1 MRLLPKMLF
10 MFLKFS
16 MNLKKKKKEEVK
28 VMKDSIRKSLINLQ
42 EKADE
47 LSKQLADP
55 TITSDISKLTSLN
68 KEFSEI
74 KDVVENWLEYQKIET
89 TILDLEKLLKDEE
102 MKDMAQEEKT
112 DCESR
117 LEKLESEIM
126 VQLLPKDKDDARN
139 SFLELRAGAGGD
151 EAAIFVGDLYR
162 MFSRYAERNNW
173 KTEKI
178 KEVVS
183 GPGGFKEVVIKI
195 IGNDSYG
202 KLKFE
207 SGVHRVQRVPL
218 TESQG
223 RIHTS
228 TATVAI
234 MPEMDDIEE
243 KDLDMSEIR
252 VDTYRASG
260 AGGQHVNK
268 TDSAVRLTHEPS
280 GIVVECQDDRSQ
292 HKNKAKALAL
302 LSAKIYDV
310 EKQKAEQEKASERKS
325 LVGTGDRSEKIRTYN
340 FPQGRITDHRLKLT
354 LYNIENFLDGDIDEM
369 IDSLKAQSNAEKLLE
384 IQES

>member
-1 MRLLPKMLF
+1 M
-10 MFLKFS
+10 
-16 MNLKKKKKEEVK
+16 KE
-28 VMKDSIRKSLINLQ
+28 SIRKSLTSLQ
-42 EKADE
+42 EKASE
-47 LSKQLADP
+47 LSQQLSDP
-55 TITSDISKLTSLN
+55 SITSDISKLTSLN

-74 KDVVENWLEYQKIET
+74 KDVVENWANYQEIEL
-89 TILDLEKLLKDEE
+89 TISDLEKLLKDEE

-112 DCESR
+112 DSEKR
-117 LEKLESEIM
+117 LAALESEIM
-126 VQLLPKDKDDARN
+126 VQLLPKDKDDSRN

-183 GPGGFKEVVIKI
+183 GPGGFKEVVMKI

-234 MPEMDDIEE
+234 MPELDDVEE

-280 GIVVECQDDRSQ
+280 GIVVECQEDRSQ

-310 EKQKAEQEKASERKS
+310 EKQKIEQEKATERKS

-340 FPQGRITDHRLKLT
+340 FPQGRITDHRLELT
-354 LYNIENFLDGDIDEM
+354 LYNIENFLDGDINEM
-369 IDSLKAQSNAEKLLE
+369 LDSLKAQSNAEKLLE
-384 IQES
+384 IQDS

>member
-1 MRLLPKMLF
+1 M
-10 MFLKFS
+10 
-16 MNLKKKKKEEVK
+16 KE
-28 VMKDSIRKSLINLQ
+28 SIRKSLTSLQ
-42 EKADE
+42 EKASE
-47 LSKQLADP
+47 LSQQLSDP
-55 TITSDISKLTSLN
+55 SITSDISKLTSLN

-74 KDVVENWLEYQKIET
+74 KDVVGNWANYQEIEL
-89 TILDLEKLLKDEE
+89 TIQDLEKLLKDEE
-102 MKDMAQEEKT
+102 MKDMAQEEKS
-112 DCESR
+112 DCEKK
-117 LEKLESEIM
+117 LEALESEIM
-126 VQLLPKDKDDARN
+126 VQLLPQDKDDSRN

-183 GPGGFKEVVIKI
+183 GPGGFKEVVMKI

-234 MPEMDDIEE
+234 MPELDDIEE

-280 GIVVECQDDRSQ
+280 GIVVECQEDRSQ

-310 EKQKAEQEKASERKS
+310 EKQKIEQEKATERKS

-340 FPQGRITDHRLKLT
+340 FPQCRITDHRLKLT
-354 LYNIENFLDGDIDEM
+354 LYNI
-369 IDSLKAQSNAEKLLE
+369 
-384 IQES
+384 

>member
-1 MRLLPKMLF
+1 M
-10 MFLKFS
+10 
-16 MNLKKKKKEEVK
+16 KET
-28 VMKDSIRKSLINLQ
+28 IRKSLDNLQ
-42 EKADE
+42 SKAEDIGSQ
-47 LSKQLADP
+47 LSDP
-55 TITSDISKLTSLN
+55 AITSDISRLTALN

-74 KDVVENWLEYQKIET
+74 KEVVANWSEFQKLES
-89 TILDLEKLLKDEE
+89 TINDLEKLIKDEE
-102 MKDMAQEEKT
+102 MREIAAEEKVE
-112 DCESR
+112 CENKLKV
-117 LEKLESEIM
+117 LEEEIM
-126 VQLLPKDKDDARN
+126 IQLLPKDKDDSRN

-162 MFSRYAERNNW
+162 MFSRFAERSNW

-178 KEVVS
+178 KEIVS

-195 IGNDSYG
+195 IGDDSYG

-207 SGVHRVQRVPL
+207 SGVHRVQRVPE

-228 TATVAI
+228 TATVAV
-234 MPEMDDIEE
+234 MPELDDIEE
-243 KDLDMSEIR
+243 KDLDMSDIR
-252 VDTYRASG
+252 VDTFRASG

-268 TDSAVRLTHEPS
+268 TDSAVRLTHLPS

-310 EKQKAEQEKASERKS
+310 EKQKLEKEQASERKS

-354 LYNIENFLDGDIDEM
+354 LYNIENFLDGDLTEM
-369 IDSLKAQSNAEKLLE
+369 IDSLKAQSNAEKLLQ
-384 IQES
+384 IQEE

>member
-1 MRLLPKMLF
+1 
-10 MFLKFS
+10 
-16 MNLKKKKKEEVK
+16 
-28 VMKDSIRKSLINLQ
+28 MKQAIRDSLDSIQK
-42 EKADE
+42 KAND
-47 LSKQLADP
+47 LSTKLSDP
-55 TITSDISKLTSLN
+55 KLTSDINQLTKLN
-68 KEFSEI
+68 KEYSEI
-74 KDVVENWLEYQKIET
+74 KDVVENWNRYQELETSIE
-89 TILDLEKLLKDEE
+89 DLGALLKDEE
-102 MKDMAQEEKT
+102 MKSLAQEEK
-112 DCESR
+112 DQNEKE
-117 LEKLESEIM
+117 LEKIEADIM
-126 VQLLPKDKDDARN
+126 IQLLPKDKDDERD
-139 SFLELRAGAGGD
+139 SFVELRAGAGGD

-162 MFSRYAERNNW
+162 MYGRFAERNKW
-173 KTEKI
+173 KVEKI
-178 KEVVS
+178 KEIPS
-183 GPGGFKEVVIKI
+183 GTGGFKEIVIKVV
-195 IGNDSYG
+195 GTDTYG

-228 TATVAI
+228 TATVAVL
-234 MPEMDDIEE
+234 PEIDDVKE

-268 TDSAVRLTHEPS
+268 TDSAVRLTHLPS

-302 LSAKIYDV
+302 LSSKIYDI
-310 EKQKAEQEKASERKS
+310 EKQKIEQEKASERKS

-354 LYNIENFLDGDIDEM
+354 LYNIDSFIDGDIDEM
-369 IDSLKAQSNAEKLLE
+369 LSSLIAQSNAEKLLE
-384 IQES
+384 IENK

>member
-1 MRLLPKMLF
+1 M
-10 MFLKFS
+10 
-16 MNLKKKKKEEVK
+16 KE
-28 VMKDSIRKSLINLQ
+28 SIRKSLTSLQ
-42 EKADE
+42 EKASE
-47 LSKQLADP
+47 LSQQLSDP
-55 TITSDISKLTSLN
+55 SITSDISKLTSLN

-74 KDVVENWLEYQKIET
+74 KDVVGNWANYQEIEL
-89 TILDLEKLLKDEE
+89 TIQDLEKLLKDEE
-102 MKDMAQEEKT
+102 MKDMAQEEKS
-112 DCESR
+112 DCEKK
-117 LEKLESEIM
+117 LEALESEIM
-126 VQLLPKDKDDARN
+126 VQLLPQDKDDSRN

-183 GPGGFKEVVIKI
+183 GPGGFKEVVMKI

-234 MPEMDDIEE
+234 MPELDDIEE

-280 GIVVECQDDRSQ
+280 GIVVECQEDRSQ

-310 EKQKAEQEKASERKS
+310 EKQKIEQEKATERKS

-340 FPQGRITDHRLKLT
+340 FPQGRITDHRINLT
-354 LYNIENFLDGDIDEM
+354 LHRLEEFLEGEAFDE
-369 IDSLKAQSNAEKLLE
+369 IVESLTLQAQEESLSNL
-384 IQES
+384 Q